1 MVSQTGKQ
9 ILVVQIL
16 LNISLKGHRI
26 LKFGQIIE

>member
-9 ILVVQIL
+9 ILVVQTL
-16 LNISLKGHRI
+16 LNISLKDHRI